1 MSLEDRYYLDTSAIV
16 KRYVEEP
23 GSQIVDQIYENA
35 YKEKII
41 ITFSYWNVAEAALVF
56 DKYERRTGVN
66 ARRIFKDMLR
76 ETRNLTKTNRA
87 IILYVSPRILRETVK
102 IMFKHHVYVADALQ
116 LASARKIEA
125 KTFVTGDKELV
136 NIAVLENLNP
146 LYLK

>member
-125 KTFVTGDKELV
+125 KTFVTGDKELA